1 MKIYRKLLKL
11 KIHNTALA
19 IIIAGVLTLGIAPRQ
34 AHAQVGGLFE
44 NFDFNL
50 DNILSIVKIFV
61 EDSFGLERWLA
72 ILDGSGDDPCADV
85 PVIFIASPEPGWCN
99 NRGSSVTDI
108 LAGSTGELGIPNPN
122 QARQDIENRIDETEP
137 TDFFEVNPEVH
148 ALYLANSLDRVAT
161 KIAIDTVL
169 GEEGQKQIQT
179 ELETT
184 NSTLATIAEEAEA
197 ARELDVTQDV
207 MKATIRVMAN
217 QSAFLGASRTDAT
230 NARIDRQF
238 TNLNLVNI
246 SRTLDEER
254 KAKRV
259 ESAAAGAKA
268 LYMGAQV
275 GLF

>member
-1 MKIYRKLLKL
+1 MKIYPWLHKF
-11 KIHNTALA
+11 KISKKFIALS
-19 IIIAGVLTLGIAPRQ
+19 ISGLLTLGIAQRK
-34 AHAQVGGLFE
+34 AYAQVSDFFDNFETGL
-44 NFDFNL
+44 DSIIS
-50 DNILSIVKIFV
+50 ILEVF
-61 EDSFGLERWLA
+61 EDSLGIERWLA
-72 ILDGSGDDPCADV
+72 LLDGSLDDPCSNV

-99 NRGSSVTDI
+99 ANGSSTTDI
-108 LAGSTGELGIPNPN
+108 LADSTGELGIPNPN
-122 QARQDIENRIDETEP
+122 QARQEVEERVDTTGE

-148 ALYLANSLDRVAT
+148 SLYLANSLDRVAT

-169 GEEGQKQIQT
+169 GEEGQQQIQT
-179 ELETT
+179 ELEIT
-184 NSTLATIAEEAEA
+184 NSTLAAIASEAEA
-197 ARELDVTQDV
+197 AQELDVTQDV

-217 QSAFLGASRTDAT
+217 QSALMGASHTDAT

-238 TNLNLVNI
+238 GNLNLVNI
-246 SRTLDEER
+246 SRTLDEGQ

>member
-1 MKIYRKLLKL
+1 MKIYPKLLKL
-11 KIHNTALA
+11 KIPNTALA
-19 IIIAGVLTLGIAPRQ
+19 IIIAGILTLGVAPVKTQ
-34 AHAQVGGLFE
+34 AQIG
-44 NFDFNL
+44 DFLGSLDFGL
-50 DNILSIVKIFV
+50 DNILSILKIFV
-61 EDSFGLERWLA
+61 EDSFGIERWLA
-72 ILDGSGDDPCADV
+72 ILDGSDDPCADV
-85 PVIFIASPEPGWCN
+85 PVIFIVSPEPGWCN

-122 QARQDIENRIDETEP
+122 QARQDIENRIDETEQ

-169 GEEGQKQIQT
+169 GEEGQQQIQT
-179 ELETT
+179 ELATT
-184 NSTLATIAEEAEA
+184 NSTLVAIAEEAEA
-197 ARELDVTQDV
+197 AQELDVTQDV
-207 MKATIRVMAN
+207 MKAMIRVMAN
-217 QSAFLGASRTDAT
+217 QSTLMGASHSNAS

-238 TNLNLVNI
+238 SNLNLVNI
-246 SRTLDEER
+246 SRTLDEGR

>member
-1 MKIYRKLLKL
+1 M
-11 KIHNTALA
+11 
-19 IIIAGVLTLGIAPRQ
+19 GI
-34 AHAQVGGLFE
+34 
-44 NFDFNL
+44 
-50 DNILSIVKIFV
+50 
-61 EDSFGLERWLA
+61 ERWLA
-72 ILDGSGDDPCADV
+72 LLDGTEDPCANV
-85 PVIFIASPEPGWCN
+85 PVIFITSPEPGWCN
-99 NRGSSVTDI
+99 NNGSSVTDI
-108 LAGSTGELGIPNPN
+108 LAGSTGELGIPNPGR
-122 QARQDIENRIDETEP
+122 ARQDIENKIDETQQ
-137 TDFFEVNPEVH
+137 TDFFEVNSEVH
-148 ALYLANSLDRVAT
+148 SLYLANSVDRVAT

-169 GEEGQKQIQT
+169 GEKGQEQIQT

-184 NSTLATIAEEAEA
+184 NSTLEAIAEEAEA
-197 ARELDVTQDV
+197 AQELDVTQDV

-230 NARIDRQF
+230 NARIERQF

-254 KAKRV
+254 KTRRV